1 MPLEVII
8 PIAAAIILLLLL
20 TWIVKVFKITI
31 KTGVIVVLILIL
43 LQIIFGVNSQ
53 DIIQEMLSIIERIH
67 QLILGY

>member
-20 TWIVKVFKITI
+20 IWIIKVFKITI

-53 DIIQEMLSIIERIH
+53 DIIQEILIIIERIR
-67 QLILGY
+67 QLILDN

>member
-20 TWIVKVFKITI
+20 IWIIKVFKITI

-53 DIIQEMLSIIERIH
+53 DIIQEILGIIERIR
-67 QLILGY
+67 QLILDN